1 MWRPTF
7 THRFRVATVVPGPED
22 EVAARL
28 SGLPATTRVRTIAT
42 SAGVVVT
49 LERVRRGP
57 LAWRRR
63 TIRSLQ
69 RQISRATTRPNRA
82 DVATSAEL
90 SVGHPS
96 RSSDWTQRAR
106 P

>member
-22 EVAARL
+22 EVAALL
-28 SGLPATTRVRTIAT
+28 SGLPAKTRVRTIAT

-57 LAWRRR
+57 LPWRRR

-69 RQISRATTRPNRA
+69 RQLSRATTGPNHA
-82 DVATSAEL
+82 DVTGPAGL
-90 SVGHPS
+90 SVGRPA
-96 RSSDWTQRAR
+96 RSSGCT
-106 P
+106 